1 MIGSTMLGSQANYTN
16 DWQHKYRCAKQHKA
30 KLARGNRI
38 VTVAR
43 FLNTN
48 VDSSR
53 GSTRHVCAHG
63 YARTHAATLTPTIAA
78 ATRGR

>member
-1 MIGSTMLGSQANYTN
+1 MLGSQANYTN

-30 KLARGNRI
+30 KLARGNRMS
-38 VTVAR
+38 TVAK

-53 GSTRHVCAHG
+53 GSMRHTYAYTG
-63 YARTHAATLTPTIAA
+63 YARTHAATLAPTIDA